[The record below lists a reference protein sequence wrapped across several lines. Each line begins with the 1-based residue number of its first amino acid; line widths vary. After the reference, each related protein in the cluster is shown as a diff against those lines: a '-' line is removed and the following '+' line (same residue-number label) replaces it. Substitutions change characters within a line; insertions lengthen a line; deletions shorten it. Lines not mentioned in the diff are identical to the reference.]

1 MIVEQLYTNCLA
13 QGAYYIESNGEAAVI
28 DPLRETDQ
36 YVELAKS
43 RNAKIKYIFE
53 THFHADFVSG
63 HLDLAKKTGAQIIF
77 GPNAQPNYDFYSAKD
92 EEILNLGD
100 VKIKVLHTPGHTLE
114 STSYLLIDK
123 DGKEQSVFT
132 GDTLFIGDVGRPDLA
147 QKGTLTIE
155 DLASYLYD
163 SLRKKIMTLPDDVV
177 VYPGHGAG
185 SACGKKMSD
194 ETQSTIGLQKLSN
207 YALQDISREQFIE
220 EVTEGLTPPPGYFPD
235 NVRMNKMGY
244 KDFEEIK
251 LSGFKELSF
260 NEIKKELKTE
270 DTIVLDVRSPEEYA
284 KKHIE
289 NSLHIGLDRNF
300 APWVGTLITNIHS
313 RIIILSNPERLEE
326 SITRLARVG
335 YDNIIGFVKGG
346 INEWE
351 RQGGTTESQKQ
362 ISAEEFA
369 KVYSENV
376 NLVDV
381 RKESE
386 FKIGNIRK
394 AINVPLDFIHKEYH
408 KVNDSVTL
416 YIHCLGGYR
425 GTIASSILKRYGIKN
440 TVVIYDD
447 FQNIY
452 DSVNNKE
459 LVA

>member
-1 MIVEQLYTNCLA
+1 M
-13 QGAYYIESNGEAAVI
+13 
-28 DPLRETDQ
+28 
-36 YVELAKS
+36 
-43 RNAKIKYIFE
+43 
-53 THFHADFVSG
+53 
-63 HLDLAKKTGAQIIF
+63 
-77 GPNAQPNYDFYSAKD
+77 
-92 EEILNLGD
+92 
-100 VKIKVLHTPGHTLE
+100 
-114 STSYLLIDK
+114 
-123 DGKEQSVFT
+123 
-132 GDTLFIGDVGRPDLA
+132 
-147 QKGTLTIE
+147 
-155 DLASYLYD
+155 
-163 SLRKKIMTLPDDVV
+163 
-177 VYPGHGAG
+177 
-185 SACGKKMSD
+185 
-194 ETQSTIGLQKLSN
+194 
-207 YALQDISREQFIE
+207 
-220 EVTEGLTPPPGYFPD
+220 
-235 NVRMNKMGY
+235 
-244 KDFEEIK
+244 
-251 LSGFKELSF
+251 
-260 NEIKKELKTE
+260 
-270 DTIVLDVRSPEEYA
+270 
-284 KKHIE
+284 
-289 NSLHIGLDRNF
+289 
-300 APWVGTLITNIHS
+300 ITNIHS

-408 KVNDSVTL
+408 KVNDSETL